1 MRVFILTIFAAV
13 AALAQDTTAN
23 TLVTSKHTP
32 TADAPVFGTQAYF
45 KRVWNTPAPKI
56 ELKSPVRLNDYVK
69 DGKFE
74 FPCEII
80 WISFWQTTRISR
92 FSAFRWSSPET
103 RSFVAIRSSTHWSRL
118 ASQRRAGRHRQATLS
133 RAQAS

>member
-13 AALAQDTTAN
+13 AAIAQDTTSN

-56 ELKSPVRLNDYVK
+56 
-69 DGKFE
+69 
-74 FPCEII
+74 
-80 WISFWQTTRISR
+80 
-92 FSAFRWSSPET
+92 
-103 RSFVAIRSSTHWSRL
+103 
-118 ASQRRAGRHRQATLS
+118 
-133 RAQAS
+133 